1 MEKGIVMKGTLGFL
15 KRGLFIILIGALAFT
30 GCGKPAVNELPT
42 PQAEVTTFPK
52 VDATAQAYLDDWQAG
67 KYADMYALLS
77 DASKQAISQDD
88 FKAYYTDTATNAT
101 IQSITAQLL
110 SSSVSPDDSTAACHV
125 VYTTALFG
133 SFERDVA
140 MPYVWENGSWKLNWD
155 SSLIM
160 PELTNGSHLSLEVL
174 NNTRGSIYD
183 RTGSPLV
190 EQTTAWSLAI
200 IPNQIKEGQEGQ
212 LLSML
217 SQLTGKTVES
227 IQASYDDLRL
237 TDWYV
242 AVGEASDA
250 DVQANWDTLVSLGGL
265 QLSSYKTRYY
275 YDGGVAPQAIGYV
288 MSIPSD
294 QVDAYKAKGYLG
306 TESVG
311 MAGLEKYAEE
321 PLAGKPAANLYVV
334 DSNNQVVSKLNQADS
349 KLAQNITTTL
359 DKNLQVQAQNALLG
373 FKGAIVVMEV
383 NTGRIL
389 AMASSPSLDTNLF
402 DPNNTNSAALLNK
415 EIDDGNQR
423 LLNRAAQGTYP
434 LGSIFKIVVMSA
446 ALESNL
452 YTPDTTYFCGS
463 YFEELQGEKFK
474 DWTVDKGYPPSG
486 NLTLT
491 QGLIRSCNP
500 WFYHLGL
507 DLFRQKGAKY
517 ISDFARG
524 FGLGSATGIDQ
535 VAEETG
541 QIVDPANDGD
551 AVQQG
556 IGQGDML
563 VTPLQVVRFT
573 AAIAN
578 GGTLYRPQLIEKITN
593 SAGVNISSFAPD
605 MQGTLPISATTLEAV
620 QTAMRGVVSSRNG
633 TAREALGDFSVPVYG
648 KTGTAENPMGN
659 SHAWFTGYTQANRE
673 DLPDIAV
680 TVIVEN
686 GGEGSE
692 VAAPI
697 FRRILETY
705 FLGAPKKLF
714 PWELRFNVT
723 KTPTLQFTLTPT
735 AGPEGTERKS
745 TPTPPAG

>member
-1 MEKGIVMKGTLGFL
+1 MKRTLGFL
-15 KRGLFIILIGALAFT
+15 KRGLFIILIGALVIT
-30 GCGKPAVNELPT
+30 GCGKPSIGNLPT

-67 KYADMYALLS
+67 KYTDMYALLS
-77 DASKQAISQDD
+77 DASKQAINQDD
-88 FKAYYTDTATNAT
+88 FKAFYTDTNNNAT
-101 IQSITAQLL
+101 IQSIAAQLL
-110 SSSVSPDDSTAACHV
+110 STSVSPDKSTAACHV
-125 VYTTALFG
+125 VYATSLFG

-140 MPYVWENGSWKLNWD
+140 MPFVWENGSWKLNWD

-160 PELTNGSHLSLEVL
+160 PELANGSHLSLEVL

-217 SQLTGKTVES
+217 SKLTGKTVES

-321 PLAGKPAANLYVV
+321 SLAGKPAANLYVV

-541 QIVDPANDGD
+541 QIVDPAKDGD

-593 SAGVNISSFAPD
+593 SSGVNISSFAPES
-605 MQGTLPISATTLEAV
+605 QGTLPISATTLEAV

-659 SHAWFTGYTQANRE
+659 SHAWFTGYTQANRA

-697 FRRILETY
+697 FRRMLETY

>member
-1 MEKGIVMKGTLGFL
+1 MEKTLEFL
-15 KRGLFIILIGALAFT
+15 KRGLFILMVGALVLAS
-30 GCGKPAVNELPT
+30 CGTPSPEELPT
-42 PQAEVTTFPK
+42 PQSQVTSFPE
-52 VDATAQAYLDDWQAG
+52 VDATAQAYLEDWQAG
-67 KYADMYALLS
+67 KFADMYAMLS
-77 DASKQAISQDD
+77 DASRQAISQDD
-88 FKAYYTDTATNAT
+88 FKTYYTDTNTNAT
-101 IQSITAQLL
+101 IQSITANLL
-110 SSSVSPDDSTAACHV
+110 STSISPDNSTASCHV
-125 VYTTALFG
+125 VYNTSLFG
-133 SFERDVA
+133 SFERDVT
-140 MPYVWENGSWKLNWD
+140 MPFVWENGTWKLKWD

-160 PELTNGSHLSLEVL
+160 PELANGSHLSLEVL
-174 NNTRGSIYD
+174 SNTRGSIFD
-183 RTGSPLV
+183 RTGSPIV

-200 IPNQIKEGQEGQ
+200 IPNQIKEEQEGQ
-212 LLSML
+212 LLNEL
-217 SQLTGKTVES
+217 SKLTGKTVES

-242 AVGEASDA
+242 GVGEASDA
-250 DVQANWDTLVSLGGL
+250 DVQADWDTLVSLGGL

-275 YDGGVAPQAIGYV
+275 YNGGIAPQAIGYV
-288 MSIPSD
+288 MAIPSD
-294 QVDAYKAKGYLG
+294 QMDAYKAKGYLG

-311 MAGLEKYAEE
+311 MAGLEKYAEDS
-321 PLAGKPAANLYVV
+321 LAGKPAANLYVV
-334 DSNNQVVSKLNQADS
+334 DSNNQVVSKVNQADS

-359 DKNLQVQAQNALLG
+359 DKNLQIQAQNALLG

-383 NTGRIL
+383 NSGRIL
-389 AMASSPSLDTNLF
+389 AMASSPNLDTNLF
-402 DPNNTNSAALLNK
+402 DPNNTNSSALLDK
-415 EIDDGNQR
+415 ELNDGNQR

-434 LGSIFKIVVMSA
+434 LGSIFKIIVMSA

-524 FGLGSATGIDQ
+524 FGLGSATGIEQ

-541 QIVDPANDGD
+541 QIVDPKTDGD

-593 SAGVNISSFAPD
+593 SGGVTMSSFAPES
-605 MQGTLPISATTLEAV
+605 QGTLPISATTLADV
-620 QTAMRGVVSSRNG
+620 QMAMRGVVSSRNG

-659 SHAWFTGYTQANRE
+659 SHAWFTGYTQANRK

-705 FLGAPKKLF
+705 YFGAPKKLF
-714 PWELRFNVT
+714 PWEVRFNVT

-735 AGPEGTERKS
+735 AGAEGTERKS